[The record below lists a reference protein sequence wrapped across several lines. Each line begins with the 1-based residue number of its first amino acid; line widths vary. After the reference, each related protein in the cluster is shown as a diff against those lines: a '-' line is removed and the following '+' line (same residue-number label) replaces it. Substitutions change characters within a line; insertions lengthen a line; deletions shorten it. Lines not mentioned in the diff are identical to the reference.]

1 MKGETSKQ
9 ILKIIYKAQFSNV
22 RLWFSLVRKHL
33 LVCDQHY
40 SRKGCEWIILC
51 CLWKYLIMGK
61 CCFMLLKW
69 CCFKL
74 NYTSF
79 EQAMCWE
86 LFVMEENK
94 DSLISFTQN
103 NFWKLIYGGI
113 NSTLCL
119 LLLLRKVLWSF
130 KNMIW
135 INLCHIR

>member
-1 MKGETSKQ
+1 MSG
-9 ILKIIYKAQFSNV
+9 
-22 RLWFSLVRKHL
+22 LWFSLVRRHL
-33 LVCDQHY
+33 LVCEQHY
-40 SRKGCEWIILC
+40 SRRGCEWIISC

-103 NFWKLIYGGI
+103 NFWKLNLWLYKFSFVYCLYWERYCGVLRTWPELIYV
-113 NSTLCL
+113 TLG
-119 LLLLRKVLWSF
+119 
-130 KNMIW
+130 
-135 INLCHIR
+135 NLTFTSK